1 MKDFDLRPN
10 LVLQK
15 GILSFMHFGFGE
27 KERHRLREKKEKPL
41 LVISSPCK
49 QEMK

>member
-1 MKDFDLRPN
+1 
-10 LVLQK
+10 
-15 GILSFMHFGFGE
+15 MHFGFGE

-49 QEMK
+49 QEGGKEGKEGKEKKGLKVRKTKP